1 MHNLI
6 PSHLTAA
13 AGTSKTALQ
22 LHKFSHSKLIMLVRR
37 RWLPLAILA
46 LTATATVLVIGQT
59 ATPKTIALSSDPLF
73 ANATSDKP
81 AMALALSV
89 EYPTVGAQY
98 RDANYSNTNEYLG
111 YYDAE
116 SCYRYNDAPTE
127 SRPTGV
133 PVADYKRFDRSGAAT
148 LRKCSDAFSGN
159 FLNWATSSSIDMLR
173 LALSGGDRVVDT
185 VGTSTIPSLTILQ
198 RAVLPNGDPTCMWN
212 SSSNFPAKQLPRA
225 GGTSGSAYFGAV
237 PLSMQ
242 TGAGTND
249 IWVANTLNQ
258 IYFGTAS
265 GGGCGNTGTY
275 TLGVTSATSGFG
287 PITNPYLTRT
297 TAYAGFGSPATA
309 CASENGTCSFTGV
322 KEVLYGAQGT
332 SSSNGGWIVF
342 PASNGV
348 ACSNNF
354 SGAFVD
360 PAPGTGKNCYIRDYT
375 GTWTPPASGITSDAF
390 FYSRVQVC
398 NISTA
403 TPATLLDNRDYGLC
417 TQYPNGFYKPT
428 GSIQKYSDQLRLAA
442 FGYLMD
448 QTQSSNGSG
457 RYGGVLRAPMK
468 FVGAKTFDESGLDN
482 TPSGGNP
489 KAEWDAN
496 SGVFK
501 TNPDGDTT
509 QTTPISGVIN
519 YLNKFGRTGPT
530 AGRYKIYDPVG
541 ELYGEALRYL
551 QGLSPTTVAVSS
563 ISTDMY
569 DGFPAFATW
578 TDPYGG
584 SRTSSSDYSCLK
596 SNIVVVGD
604 VNTHDSNRLLT
615 RTTDVTNNL
624 QDFSAWKTTVNNFE
638 SNTASTY
645 VDGQSTS
652 RTTGN
657 PNTPN
662 TSSQTTASGSQVLT
676 GQAYWAHTH
685 DIRGT
690 GWTAGSGPS
699 LQRPGLRVKSYFFD
713 VNEGSSSNS
722 ASYRQNQN
730 QFFTSAKYGGFES
743 DASNIGGKPYNTYGN
758 PFKRQDGTNDNNVW
772 QNTATPGDASTYY
785 LSSSARGTLTAFDT
799 IFSRASTAAKSIA
812 GIAASS
818 KNFDYSGSTAFQGAF
833 DTSDWSGDVT
843 AKALILNSANQLSV
857 SDTVLWSAAARLN
870 NLSSPSTTRNIV
882 VGRPG
887 ASSNPIASAFTWTDI
902 DTAMKSNLALATPSA
917 TADLLGQDRLNFLRG
932 DNSKE
937 GSTFRTRSKLI
948 GDIVNSGV
956 VYSGPPSTNVS
967 GDNGYSAFYAT
978 NTSRTPAVFVGA
990 NDGMLHAFNA
1000 TTGDELFGYIPSW
1013 MGPKLAALTSTT
1025 YVNNHQSYV
1034 DASPVVAEAQVGATN
1049 TAADWKS
1056 VLVSG
1061 TGAGGP
1067 GVFALDVTNPG
1078 AFSASKVMWEFTRLD
1093 DADLGYVVGRPQ
1105 IVKMKTSAPGAAAT
1119 FRWFAMVASGVNNY
1133 AADTSGAFIGATIN
1147 TSGGAPALFL
1157 LALDK
1162 PVGAA
1167 WTATG
1172 GSPNYYKIS
1181 VPTDSTLSA
1190 TNGPGLINFKPNLGS
1205 VKEVTQVYMGDL
1217 HGKLWK
1223 LDFSLQG
1230 MTNWTMSKLSS
1241 FKDSTTLIAYPLFTA
1256 QTGSGAVQ
1264 SITMPP
1270 TVVTGPVVSG
1280 LKTYYVAFGT
1290 GKYLEAFDKTSTAQN
1305 TLYAVYDNATT
1316 TADTSPHGSS
1326 VISGRARLKAGTAN
1340 ATTGVVAVGAFS
1352 WGRPL
1357 TDADTTQ
1364 RAGWYA
1370 DFATSG
1376 ERQIGKATVFGDFLT
1391 FGSLIPASAGA
1402 TGSCTAGGGSGN
1414 SYIVN
1419 IDTGNGAF
1427 KASTVGLLGESL
1439 LAELLP
1445 ATSYTTTDS
1454 TGRRYKTI
1462 TKQLVQQGSL
1472 GIGSSTTDA
1481 ITSTFVTGRLSWRQ
1495 INNYQDLKNAP

>member
-1 MHNLI
+1 MHNLTPDH
-6 PSHLTAA
+6 PSATSR
-13 AGTSKTALQ
+13 TSKIALHLQ
-22 LHKFSHSKLIMLVRR
+22 NVSWSKVVMLARK
-37 RWLPLAILA
+37 RWLPLVVLA
-46 LTATATVLVIGQT
+46 VVATAGVLVIGQT
-59 ATPKTIALSSDPLF
+59 VTPKTIALSTDPLF

-89 EYPTVGAQY
+89 EFPTVGAQY
-98 RDANYSNTNEYLG
+98 RDSTYSNTNEYLG

-116 SCYRYNDAPTE
+116 SCYTYNDAPAET
-127 SRPTGV
+127 RPTGV
-133 PVADYKRFDRSGAAT
+133 PVADYKRFDRTGAAT
-148 LRKCSDAFSGN
+148 ARKCANAFSGN

-185 VGTSTIPSLTILQ
+185 VGTSSTPSLTVLQ

-212 SSSNFPAKQLPRA
+212 SSSNFPAKRLPKV
-225 GGTSGSAYFGAV
+225 GGASGSAYFGAV
-237 PLSMQ
+237 PTSMQ

-265 GGGCGNTGTY
+265 GGGCGNTTSYSLGSAVAPAGSGPVVTKPVP
-275 TLGVTSATSGFG
+275 TLLPADASG
-287 PITNPYLTRT
+287 
-297 TAYAGFGSPATA
+297 A
-309 CASENGTCSFTGV
+309 CAGENGTCNFTGI
-322 KEVLYGAQGT
+322 KEVWYGA
-332 SSSNGGWIVF
+332 SNNWAVA
-342 PASNGV
+342 PASQSISCSNGV
-348 ACSNNF
+348 F
-354 SGAFVD
+354 GD
-360 PAPGTGKNCYIRDYT
+360 PIGGTVKNCYTRPYS
-375 GTWTPPASGITSDAF
+375 GTWTGGGSTGLNSDGYF
-390 FYSRVQVC
+390 FSRVQVC
-398 NISTA
+398 NVSTD
-403 TPATLLDNRDYGLC
+403 TPAVLLDNRDYGLC

-448 QTQSSNGSG
+448 QTQSSNTTTPG

-468 FVGAKTFDESGLDN
+468 FVGAKTFDEAGLDN

-489 KAEWDAN
+489 KAEWDAA

-501 TNPDGDTT
+501 TNPDGDAT

-519 YLNKFGRTGPT
+519 YLNRFGRTGAT

-551 QGLSPTTVAVSS
+551 QGLSPTSAAVSS
-563 ISTDMY
+563 ISAAMY
-569 DGFPAFATW
+569 DGFPVFTTW
-578 TDPYGG
+578 EDPYGG
-584 SRTSSSDYSCLK
+584 ARPSNGDYSCLK

-615 RTTDVTNNL
+615 RTTDITNNL
-624 QDFSAWKTTVNNFE
+624 QNFSAWKTTVNNFE
-638 SNTASTY
+638 ANTSSSY
-645 VDGQSTS
+645 SDGQGMS

-657 PNTPN
+657 PNTAN
-662 TSSQTTASGSQVLT
+662 TSSQTVSSGYQVLT

-722 ASYRQNQN
+722 AAYRQNQN
-730 QFFTSAKYGGFES
+730 QFFTAAKYGGFES

-772 QNTATPGDASTYY
+772 QNIATPGEASTFY
-785 LSSSARGTLTAFDT
+785 LSSSARGTLSAFDT
-799 IFSRASTAAKSIA
+799 IFSRAATAAKSIA
-812 GIAASS
+812 GIAAPS
-818 KNFDYSGSTAFQGAF
+818 KNFDSSGSMTFQGSF
-833 DTSDWSGDVT
+833 DTSDWSGDLT
-843 AKALILNSANQLSV
+843 AKALVLSSANQLSV

-870 NLSSPSTTRNIV
+870 NLSSPATTRNIV

-887 ASSNPIASAFTWTDI
+887 ASSNPAASAFTWAAI
-902 DTAMKSNLALATPSA
+902 DDAMKGNLAKSTP
-917 TADLLGQDRLNFLRG
+917 TALTDTLGQDRLNFLRG

-937 GSTFRTRSKLI
+937 GTTFRTRSKLI

-956 VYSGPPSTNVS
+956 VYSGTPTASIG
-967 GDNGYSAFYAT
+967 GDNGYSGFYAT
-978 NTSRTPAVFVGA
+978 NASRTPAVFVGA

-1000 TTGDELFGYIPSW
+1000 ANGDELFGYIPSW
-1013 MGPKLAALTSTT
+1013 MGPKLGALTTTT

-1034 DASPVVAEAQVGATN
+1034 DSSPVISEAQVG
-1049 TAADWKS
+1049 TANIESDWKT

-1067 GVFALDVTNPG
+1067 GVFALDVTNPSS
-1078 AFSASKVMWEFTRLD
+1078 FSASKVLWEFTRLD
-1093 DADLGYVVGRPQ
+1093 DADFGYVVGRPQ
-1105 IVKMKTSAPGAAAT
+1105 IVKMRTSAYNAAAT
-1119 FRWFAMVASGVNNY
+1119 YRWFAMVGSGVNNY
-1133 AADTSGAFIGATIN
+1133 VADTSGAFTGATVN
-1147 TSGGAPALFL
+1147 TTGGNPALFL

-1162 PVGAA
+1162 PVGAV

-1172 GSPNYYKIS
+1172 STPNYYKIS
-1181 VPTDSTLSA
+1181 VPTDSTLSVN
-1190 TNGPGLINFKPNLGS
+1190 NGPGLINFKPSLGIA
-1205 VKEVTQVYMGDL
+1205 KEVTQVYMGDL

-1230 MTNWTMSKLSS
+1230 VANWTMSKLSS
-1241 FKDSTTLIAYPLFTA
+1241 FKDSASLVAYPLFTA
-1256 QTGSGAVQ
+1256 QTGVGEVQ
-1264 SITMPP
+1264 PITMPP
-1270 TVVTGPVVSG
+1270 TVVSGPVVSG

-1290 GKYLEAFDKTSTAQN
+1290 GKYLETFDKTSTTQN
-1305 TLYAVYDNATT
+1305 TLYAIYDNATT

-1326 VISGRARLKAGTAN
+1326 VISGRARLKAGTSN
-1340 ATTGVVAVGAFS
+1340 ATTGAVTVGAFT

-1357 TDADTTQ
+1357 TNADTTQ
-1364 RAGWYA
+1364 RSGWYA
-1370 DFATSG
+1370 DFSTTG
-1376 ERQIGKATVFGDFLT
+1376 ERQIGKATVFGDLLT

-1402 TGSCTAGGGSGN
+1402 VGSCTAGGGSGN
-1414 SYIVN
+1414 SYSVN
-1419 IDTGNGAF
+1419 IDTGNGSF
-1427 KASTVGLLGESL
+1427 KTSTVGLLGESL
-1439 LAELLP
+1439 LAEILP
-1445 ATSYTTTDS
+1445 ATSYTATDS

-1472 GIGSSTTDA
+1472 GIGSSPTDA
-1481 ITSTFVTGRLSWRQ
+1481 ITTTFVTGRLSWRQ

>member
-13 AGTSKTALQ
+13 AGTSKMALQ
-22 LHKFSHSKLIMLVRR
+22 LHKFSHSKLIMLARR

-98 RDANYSNTNEYLG
+98 LSGGYSNTNEYLG

-116 SCYRYNDAPTE
+116 SCYTYNNAPTE
-127 SRPTGV
+127 SPATGLSTS
-133 PVADYKRFDRSGAAT
+133 DYKRFDRSSAAT
-148 LRKCSDAFSGN
+148 NRMCSNAFSGN
-159 FLNWATSSSIDMLR
+159 FLNWSSSSAIDMLR
-173 LALSGGDRVVDT
+173 LALSGGDRYIDQT
-185 VGTSTIPSLTILQ
+185 GTTAASSLTILQ
-198 RAVLPNGDPTCMWN
+198 RAVIPNGDPVCMWN
-212 SSSNFPAKQLPRA
+212 TSNFPAKQLPR
-225 GGTSGSAYFGAV
+225 GGGSSGSAYYGAV
-237 PLSMQ
+237 PTSMQ
-242 TGAGTND
+242 TDAGAND
-249 IWVANTLNQ
+249 IWVANTLNR
-258 IYFGTAS
+258 IYFGTSAT
-265 GGGCGNTGTY
+265 GGCGNTGAYSLGASPAGSNISTVSDSSAP
-275 TLGVTSATSGFG
+275 LPSDAVSCAPENGNCSFSGVQEVWFGAGVTTGSGKKQVTVNFWKV
-287 PITNPYLTRT
+287 
-297 TAYAGFGSPATA
+297 AA
-309 CASENGTCSFTGV
+309 
-322 KEVLYGAQGT
+322 
-332 SSSNGGWIVF
+332 
-342 PASNGV
+342 ASNGV
-348 ACSNNF
+348 ACTNGVF
-354 SGAFVD
+354 GD
-360 PAPGTGKNCYIRDYT
+360 PINGIPKNCYVRPYS
-375 GTWTPPASGITSDAF
+375 GSWTPPSGMNSEGYF
-390 FYSRVQVC
+390 FARVRVC
-398 NISTA
+398 NQA
-403 TPATLLDNRDYGLC
+403 TVTPFTLQDTRDYGLC
-417 TQYPNGFYKPT
+417 TQYPNSFYKPT
-428 GSIQKYSDQLRLAA
+428 GAIQKYSDQLRLSA

-448 QTQSSNGSG
+448 QTASYNTGG

-468 FVGAKTFDESGLDN
+468 FVGAKTFDITGQEN
-482 TPSGGNP
+482 TPTGGNP
-489 KAEWDAN
+489 AAEWDTN
-496 SGVFK
+496 TGVFK
-501 TNPDGDTT
+501 VNPDGDTT
-509 QTTPISGVIN
+509 QTPNISGVIN

-530 AGRYKIYDPVG
+530 PGRYKIYDPVG
-541 ELYGEALRYL
+541 ELYYETLRYL
-551 QGLSPTTVAVSS
+551 QGLQPSADAVSN
-563 ISTDMY
+563 ITTAMY
-569 DGFPAFATW
+569 DGYPVYTSW
-578 TDPYGG
+578 VDPYGNG
-584 SRTSSSDYSCLK
+584 RSSTSDYSCLK

-604 VNTHDSNRLLT
+604 VNTHDGNRLPASSVGTNIPNISYWTGVVGNFERNSNSSYIDGQGAT
-615 RTTDVTNNL
+615 RTT
-624 QDFSAWKTTVNNFE
+624 S
-638 SNTASTY
+638 
-645 VDGQSTS
+645 
-652 RTTGN
+652 N
-657 PNTPN
+657 PNTAN
-662 TSSQTTASGSQVLT
+662 GSPPGNIVV
-676 GQAYWAHTH
+676 GAAYWAHTH

-690 GWTAGSGPS
+690 DWTASPGQ
-699 LQRPGLRVKSYFFD
+699 QRPGLRVKSYFFD
-713 VNEGSSSNS
+713 VNEYNNSDS
-722 ASYRQNQN
+722 ASYRQNNN
-730 QFFTSAKYGGFES
+730 QFFTASKYGGFEA
-743 DASNIGGKPYNTYGN
+743 DAANIGGKPYNTYGN

-772 QNTATPGDASTYY
+772 QNNAIPGEASTYY
-785 LSSSARGTLTAFDT
+785 LSSSARGTLAAFDT

-812 GIAASS
+812 GIAAPS

-843 AKALILNSANQLSV
+843 AKALTLNSANQLSV

-870 NLSSPSTTRNIV
+870 NLASPSAIRNIV
-882 VGRPG
+882 VGRPS
-887 ASSNPIASAFTWTDI
+887 ATSNPPASAFTWTDI
-902 DTAMKSNLALATPSA
+902 DDAMKVNLAKSIPSA
-917 TADLLGQDRLNFLRG
+917 VTDTLGQDRLNFLRG

-937 GSTFRTRSKLI
+937 GTTFRTRSKLL

-956 VYSGPPSTNVS
+956 VYSGTPTSDIS
-967 GDNGYSAFYAT
+967 GANGYSAFYTT
-978 NTSRTPAVFVGA
+978 NASRTPAVFVGA

-1000 TTGDELFGYIPSW
+1000 TNGDELFGYIPSW

-1133 AADTSGAFIGATIN
+1133 VADTSGAFIGATIN

-1162 PVGAA
+1162 PVGTA

-1414 SYIVN
+1414 SYSVN